1 MTYTLFDYV
10 DCEFFYLKKIIDNI
24 QLNDDYNVIAG
35 IIHTEKEANDVL
47 NCLSS
52 TQKNILIQ
60 VSEETE
66 QPYYSEL
73 YDSFDKVFRTYNNN
87 GKIDNKKIFPIPC
100 GYISR
105 FLSKP
110 PSEKV
115 VFPKQKN
122 INERLYDIF
131 FSGQNHYGLANQER
145 FNCYQYI
152 NKITN
157 FKTLTKLTNGF
168 GEGFGLKEY
177 YEILNNSKIS
187 IVPKGYSVKESF
199 RFFESFAMGCIVI
212 TTLPFKSDDFNNV
225 WYYEDCPAIYIPSW
239 DCLNEELITNIL
251 QNQDYI
257 YNKNLNYYKNKL
269 SSKAVAKYITSNVL
283 TKK

>member
-1 MTYTLFDYV
+1 MTYTLFEYV
-10 DCEFFYLKKIIDNI
+10 DCEFFYLKKILDNI
-24 QLNDDYNVIAG
+24 ELNNDYNIIVG

-73 YDSFDKVFRTYNNN
+73 YNSFDKVFRTYNNN

-100 GYISR
+100 GHISR
-105 FLSKP
+105 FLSKSK
-110 PSEKV
+110 SENV
-115 VFPKQKN
+115 ALPKQKN
-122 INERLYDIF
+122 ISERIYDVIF
-131 FSGQNHYGLANQER
+131 TGHINHER
-145 FNCYQYI
+145 YMCIENI
-152 NKITN
+152 KKLKS
-157 FKTLTKLTNGF
+157 FKTLINSTQQFGSGYSLEEYFDLLNNTKISAVPNGF
-168 GEGFGLKEY
+168 
-177 YEILNNSKIS
+177 S
-187 IVPKGYSVKESF
+187 IKESF

-212 TTLPFKSDDFNNV
+212 TTLPFKSDDFNNI

-239 DCLNEELITNIL
+239 ECLNEELVTNIL

-269 SSKAVAKYITSNVL
+269 SSEAVAKYITNNV
-283 TKK
+283 